1 MSNRTERNQAVI
13 DEFRANGGK
22 VGGGFADT
30 PLLLLH
36 TRGSKSGEPRIH
48 PLAYIADDD
57 RVIICAPNG
66 GRDQHPAWYYN
77 VLANPRVTVEIG
89 SAQLQM
95 RAAIAEEPERAR
107 LYAKMVER
115 NPGFVPGARR
125 ANRMA
130 DADGERIDGGH
141 TGHRRT
147 PQTQEMR

>member
-36 TRGSKSGEPRIH
+36 TRGSRSGEPRIH

-77 VLANPRVTVEIG
+77 VLADSRVTVEIG

-95 RAAIAEEPERAR
+95 RAAIAEEPERTR

-115 NPGFVPGARR
+115 NPGFAEFERSTSRR
-125 ANRMA
+125 
-130 DADGERIDGGH
+130 IPVVIL
-141 TGHRRT
+141 T
-147 PQTQEMR
+147 PED